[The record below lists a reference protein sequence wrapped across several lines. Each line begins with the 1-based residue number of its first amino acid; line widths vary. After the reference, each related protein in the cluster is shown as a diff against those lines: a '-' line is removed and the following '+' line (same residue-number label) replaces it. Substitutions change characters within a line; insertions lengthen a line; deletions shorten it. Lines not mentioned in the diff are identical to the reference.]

1 MTSSAT
7 SRVMKPGSRI
17 PNPLEIKHQMDLG
30 VNGRAAIISLEKE
43 SVCVAVWLWVCGY
56 ERERGG
62 KKEMCV
68 YLRGVTRGQSS

>member
-17 PNPLEIKHQMDLG
+17 PNPPEIKHQMDLG

-56 ERERGG
+56 ESERGRERNVSILEGG
-62 KKEMCV
+62 H
-68 YLRGVTRGQSS
+68 